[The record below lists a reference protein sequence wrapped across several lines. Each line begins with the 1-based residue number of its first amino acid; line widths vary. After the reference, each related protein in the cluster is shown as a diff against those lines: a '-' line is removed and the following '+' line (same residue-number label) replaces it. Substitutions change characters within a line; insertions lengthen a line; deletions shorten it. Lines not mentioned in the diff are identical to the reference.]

1 MFLWFSSVHKQVNK
15 QVNVFTFFFFIRS
28 NQKLQVSRHE
38 TYILINSA
46 VTGITRC
53 QTLLSPYLLYSLFL
67 LKVSFYS
74 CFRNEL
80 TNTSA
85 ALFYVAGSDWYRH
98 QIRVRLQLSQHLL
111 PVRGRSWASCWPAG
125 PSGIKTS
132 ACSVNI
138 TDSHLYFKHID

>member
-15 QVNVFTFFFFIRS
+15 QVNVFTFFSFIRS
-28 NQKLQVSRHE
+28 NQNLQVSNE

-46 VTGITRC
+46 VMGITRC
-53 QTLLSPYLLYSLFL
+53 QTLLSLYLLYFLFL

-85 ALFYVAGSDWYRH
+85 ALFSVAGSVWYHH

-111 PVRGRSWASCWPAG
+111 PVRGRSRASCWPAG

-132 ACSVNI
+132 ACSVDI
-138 TDSHLYFKHID
+138 TDSHLFFKHIY